1 MKRQRTE
8 PNAESKGHRATPDA
22 ASDALAMPSLETIT
36 ATLSV
41 ILHTLE
47 KMQATM
53 STIQTEV
60 TDIKETQLSLI
71 NAQRHLSNQVFG
83 LQNKTKKF
91 FTQLRDLPLEIIIQ
105 IFAWIPVQ
113 TVLKYRRL
121 SRTINQLLLTDQFAM
136 LNMQTTTNFKKGS
149 NRLVG
154 GLWLLLPLSYQTVVV
169 RVMDAQVRSI
179 LGCGFSENDEY
190 KDIKKRLPKSISLWT
205 AVKELDLGRC
215 SLIGKIPDVFDAFK
229 NLTSLHLSGNRLTG
243 PLPSSLNLLSNLQGL
258 DLSYNQLSGDFPALP
273 NLNALEIVNI
283 GGNRFTGPLPTV
295 FGNSKRLEYFS
306 AGSNHFN
313 VIPPAIGQFTRLQ
326 RLSICYNPFACEIP
340 PEVLNLA
347 TVEELEMNDCKMFG
361 SLAGIGNLVNIG
373 VLNLSGNQFTGE
385 FPSREIF
392 NMQNLHELHLS
403 GSHFSGGEI
412 LDMSEHEF
420 KMTMCLDREFQR
432 KYVIRQG
439 FHKCRMHGLFPL
451 GIDIS
456 DSEREEED
464 EEEEHVH
471 EEDSDGE
478 AWDL

>member
-8 PNAESKGHRATPDA
+8 PNAENKGHRATPDA
-22 ASDALAMPSLETIT
+22 ASDALPMPSLETIT

-41 ILHTLE
+41 ILHTIE
-47 KMQATM
+47 KMQA
-53 STIQTEV
+53 EV
-60 TDIKETQLSLI
+60 TDIKETQSSLI
-71 NAQRHLSNQVFG
+71 NAQRHLSNQVLD
-83 LQNKTKKF
+83 LQNKSKKF
-91 FTQLRDLPLEIIIQ
+91 FTYLRDLPVEIIIQ

-136 LNMQTTTNFKKGS
+136 LNMQTTTDFKKGS

-154 GLWLLLPLSYQTVVV
+154 GLWFLLPLSYQTLVA
-169 RVMDAQVRSI
+169 RVIDAQVTSI
-179 LGCGFSENDEY
+179 FGWGFSEKDEY
-190 KDIKKRLPKSISLWT
+190 KNIKKRLPKSIT
-205 AVKELDLGRC
+205 
-215 SLIGKIPDVFDAFK
+215 
-229 NLTSLHLSGNRLTG
+229 LSGLRQDSGRIWCIEKLDKSA
-243 PLPSSLNLLSNLQGL
+243 LDL

-295 FGNSKRLEYFS
+295 FGNSKRLEYFL
-306 AGSNHFN
+306 AGSNRFN
-313 VIPPAIGQFTRLQ
+313 VIPPSIDQLTRLHH
-326 RLSICYNPFACEIP
+326 LSICHNPFACEIP

-347 TVEELEMNDCKMFG
+347 TVDELEMNDCKMFG

-392 NMQNLHELHLS
+392 NMQNLHELHLA

-412 LDMSEHEF
+412 LDMSDHAF

-439 FHKCRMHGLFPL
+439 FHKCRMHGLFPF

-456 DSEREEED
+456 DSEREDEN

-471 EEDSDGE
+471 EEDGDGE
-478 AWDL
+478 AWDLLV